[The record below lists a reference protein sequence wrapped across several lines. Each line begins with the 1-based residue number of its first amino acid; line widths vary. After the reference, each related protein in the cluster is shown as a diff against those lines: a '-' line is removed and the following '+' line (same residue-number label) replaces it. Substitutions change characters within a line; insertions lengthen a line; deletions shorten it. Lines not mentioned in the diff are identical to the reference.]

1 MRNAIRSGI
10 CAAVLLT
17 ATMAMHA
24 QQPPASPQTPTPSS
38 PPSAAPPPA
47 SQPPTAAPP
56 PAATRD
62 SANKITVTGCLQAAP
77 DAPTGT
83 TGAAGAAASTEKFM
97 LTNVSSDASNDPAG
111 AKPTSSA
118 SSYRLVANEQAL
130 APHTGKKIEV
140 TGTVDSQASAP
151 ASEAPRLLVESGK
164 VIAPTCTD

>member
-24 QQPPASPQTPTPSS
+24 QQPPASPQAPTPSG

-83 TGAAGAAASTEKFM
+83 AGATAGAASTEKFV
-97 LTNVSSDASNDPAG
+97 LTNASSDASNDATG
-111 AKPTSSA
+111 AKTTSTVR
-118 SSYRLVANEQAL
+118 SYRLVANEQAL